1 MHRTIAVPALMAL
14 LLPAA
19 VRAQAPATG
28 DLQPLP
34 IQLPKPM
41 FEGTPQNLK
50 VPNLQKPLGRPRDPF
65 LAPAGVTNVAKGKK
79 VTLPRLPESDE
90 VVETLQEAAGK
101 AREIGEDVGQRASRL
116 FEKGSEKVLD
126 RFGVPSKN
134 DIQTLLKQVQQLT
147 AKVER
152 MNGGRATTRRARA

>member
-1 MHRTIAVPALMAL
+1 MKKTLRALNKKRGELKGAL
-14 LLPAA
+14 SQ
-19 VRAQAPATG
+19 VTTEVG
-28 DLQPLP
+28 DLRDDAKTAGRQAWLAA
-34 IQLPKPM
+34 L
-41 FEGTPQNLK
+41 GTVASVENLAQRGFAA
-50 VPNLQKPLGRPRDPF
+50 L
-65 LAPAGVTNVAKGKK
+65 VAKGKK